1 MTPFELLTE
10 ARRDAIERIAQVA
23 SEQPFTGVVG
33 EAEVGKTAVL
43 AAALDLL
50 RKGGWTVVRVDLDG
64 AWSPNRLAW
73 RWARELVRAVAG
85 SMVLSHVDSLDSGM
99 WPESTRTALLRLPA
113 ELGEEVTRLA
123 EARAPARGVGRADA
137 IDAAVNATLELAS
150 SRRLVIAIDH
160 LEAPE
165 AARLGS
171 PDAAQL
177 LWRLRSRGQYLS
189 DLRVIVCARPPAQ
202 DLASGPEAA
211 YHMGGRWLTLDPP
224 TPSAFAAVT
233 GQDAEVVEAVVERTL
248 GHPRATL
255 EILGELPASGPEA
268 LAVVDA
274 VVGRVAARQVDLAR
288 HCMHHARSVHRL
300 GGHLLLTVAQGR
312 GPYEAT
318 PEIDGTEVS
327 HAMTR
332 LHLNGLVRR
341 LGPREWA
348 PCDPRVGWVLGGA
361 LHRHTDDAYRSD
373 EGSTARSDPDK
384 ASGGRLDPAVG
395 RLTLREQEILALLAE
410 GYTNAEIAQQLIIST
425 NTVKYHLRSIYQAL
439 GVSSRLQA
447 AAVARL

>member
-1 MTPFELLTE
+1 MTPFELLTD

-43 AAALDLL
+43 TAALDLL
-50 RKGGWTVVRVDLDG
+50 RKGGWTVVRIDLDG

-73 RWARELVRAVAG
+73 RWARELVLAVAG
-85 SMVLSHVDSLDSGM
+85 PVVLSHIDSLDAGM
-99 WPESTRTALLRLPA
+99 WPDSTRAALLRLSA
-113 ELGEEVTRLA
+113 ALGTEVMRLA
-123 EARAPARGVGRADA
+123 EARAPARGVGKADA
-137 IDAAVNATLELAS
+137 IDAPVNATLELAG
-150 SRRLVIAIDH
+150 SRRVVIAIDH

-177 LWRLRSRGQYLS
+177 LWRLRSRGQYLN

-211 YHMGGRWLTLDPP
+211 YHMGGRWLTLDHP

-233 GQDAEVVEAVVERTL
+233 GKDAEVAQAVVERTF

-255 EILGELPASGPEA
+255 EILGELPASLPDA

-288 HCMHHARSVHRL
+288 HCVQHARSVHRL
-300 GGHLLLTVAQGR
+300 GGHLLLAVAQGR

-327 HAMTR
+327 QTMTR

-348 PCDPRVGWVLGGA
+348 PCDPRVGWVLGGT
-361 LHRHTDDAYRSD
+361 LHRRTDGASSTSEGFIARHDSHTAAD
-373 EGSTARSDPDK
+373 GRSDP
-384 ASGGRLDPAVG
+384 AIGQ
-395 RLTLREQEILALLAE
+395 LTLREQEILALLAE

-439 GVSSRLQA
+439 GVSNRLQA